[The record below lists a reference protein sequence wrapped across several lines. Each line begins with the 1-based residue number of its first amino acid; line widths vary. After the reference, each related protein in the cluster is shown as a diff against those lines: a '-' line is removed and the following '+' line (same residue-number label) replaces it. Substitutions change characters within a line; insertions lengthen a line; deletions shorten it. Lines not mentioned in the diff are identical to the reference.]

1 MEPIIIEAEIREGRG
16 KSASKKI
23 RDNGMVPCTMYNKEE
38 NVQFLVH
45 PLALRSVIY
54 TPDFHVATLKIDG
67 KEHSCILKDVQF
79 HPVTDDIRHVDFLK
93 LLPGSAIKLDVPV
106 RFTGLAE
113 GVKIGG
119 RLVQSLRKVKIK
131 TTPENMVTELK
142 VDVSHL
148 GLGQSVRV
156 RDIVGISGI
165 EILNSP
171 SIPIGT
177 VEIPRALRSAGAKA
191 EKTK

>member
-1 MEPIIIEAEIREGRG
+1 
-16 KSASKKI
+16 
-23 RDNGMVPCTMYNKEE
+23 
-38 NVQFLVH
+38 
-45 PLALRSVIY
+45 
-54 TPDFHVATLKIDG
+54 
-67 KEHSCILKDVQF
+67 
-79 HPVTDDIRHVDFLK
+79 
-93 LLPGSAIKLDVPV
+93 LDVPV

-156 RDIVGISGI
+156 RDIVAISGI

-171 SIPIGT
+171 SIPVGT